1 MNKGRGMV
9 LAIAVVLVCLAWA
22 AVLALNLVPELR
34 GDFGWQIILRVVQA
48 GLWFHPLI
56 WLVVTVLDV
65 IAIVSILKSSVD
77 SGTKLLWCVLV
88 ILLPVL
94 GMILYFLMGPGRK
107 AAV

>member
-1 MNKGRGMV
+1 MFHY
-9 LAIAVVLVCLAWA
+9 
-22 AVLALNLVPELR
+22 
-34 GDFGWQIILRVVQA
+34 FG
-48 GLWFHPLI
+48 HPLV

-65 IAIVSILKSSVD
+65 IAIVSILKSSAD